1 MKRLT
6 LILLFTLCSMI
17 SFSQL
22 KPDSKVF
29 LTFEQTQNEVNVD
42 GENAVEMLKDYL
54 VGKTSL
60 IISDSKET
68 ADFVFQLRVIE
79 KNIGNRKGKLDIIDN
94 QTSAS
99 VFESKWVT
107 GTMNAF
113 YGYSGSRHAIGIL
126 VKDQLIKA
134 YPVIAK

>member
-1 MKRLT
+1 MKTIL
-6 LILLFTLCSMI
+6 LIL
-17 SFSQL
+17 FSLSSILTFAQL

-42 GENAVEMLKDYL
+42 GENAIAMLKEYI

-60 IISDSKET
+60 IISDSKES
-68 ADFVFQLRVIE
+68 ADFTFQLRVIE
-79 KNIGNRKGKLDIIDN
+79 KKIGNRRGKLDIIDN
-94 QTSAS
+94 QTSNTL
-99 VFESKWVT
+99 FESKWVT
-107 GTMNAF
+107 GTSNAF

-134 YPVIAK
+134 FPDISK

>member
-6 LILLFTLCSMI
+6 FTLLFTLCSLI
-17 SFSQL
+17 SFAQL

-42 GENAVEMLKDYL
+42 GANAVEMLKDYL
-54 VGKTSL
+54 AGKTSL
-60 IISDSKET
+60 IITDSKES

-79 KNIGNRKGKLDIIDN
+79 KNVGNRKGKLDIIDN
-94 QTSAS
+94 QTSAP

-134 YPVIAK
+134 FPVIAK

>member
-1 MKRLT
+1 
-6 LILLFTLCSMI
+6 MI

>member
-6 LILLFTLCSMI
+6 FTLLFTLCSLI
-17 SFSQL
+17 SFAQL

-42 GENAVEMLKDYL
+42 GANAVEMLKDYL
-54 VGKTSL
+54 AGKTSL
-60 IISDSKET
+60 IITDSKES

-79 KNIGNRKGKLDIIDN
+79 KNVGNRKGKLDIIDN
-94 QTSAS
+94 QTSS
-99 VFESKWVT
+99 PVFESKWVT

-134 YPVIAK
+134 FPVIAK